1 MSSYQPS
8 VNRGFIRFIEKGGNA
23 LPHPAILFALFA
35 VVTLFV
41 SGLGYWLNW
50 TGIHPATGEPV
61 EVVNLLSKEGLHRI
75 LLGMVSSYTGFAP
88 LGIVMVAML
97 GIGVAES
104 SGLIST
110 GVKALLVKAP
120 PKIITLMVVF
130 TGILS
135 NVASDVGYILIIPLA
150 GTIFHS
156 LGRHPIAGMAAA
168 FAGVS
173 GGFSANI
180 LIGTIDPLLAGLSTE
195 AARIIDPDYYVLPT
209 ANYYFMAASTFLITL
224 LGTWVAEKW
233 VEPRLGTYT
242 GNVEREPITELTP
255 LERKGLRRTGLVALI
270 WVAIILLGVLPDNG
284 FLRGPDNTVLN
295 SPLLRGF
302 ISFLFL
308 IGASLGIVY
317 GYAVGKFKNSGDVIE
332 GMNSSFKSLVS
343 FLVLVFFAAQFV
355 AWFQWS
361 NLGVLLAINGAE
373 LLQNINIGL
382 VPLVILFVIFSAFIN
397 LFMGSASAKWAIMA
411 PVFIPIFMLLGYSP
425 EMSQAVYRVGDSVSN
440 VLTPMMSYF
449 ALIIVYFQKYDK
461 KAGFGTIVA
470 NMLPFSIT
478 FFIGWTIFLIIW
490 ITLGLPLGPEAPLF
504 YDAGSIG

>member
-8 VNRGFIRFIEKGGNA
+8 ANRGFIRFIEKGGNA

-35 VVTLFV
+35 VITLLV
-41 SGLGYWLNW
+41 SGIGYWLNW
-50 TGIHPATGEPV
+50 SGIHPATGEPV
-61 EVVNLLSKEGLHRI
+61 EVINLLSKEGLHRI

-110 GVKALLVKAP
+110 GIKALLVKAP
-120 PKIITLMVVF
+120 PRIITFMVVF

-156 LGRHPIAGMAAA
+156 LGRHPVAGMAAA

-173 GGFSANI
+173 GGFSANL

-195 AARIIDPDYYVLPT
+195 AAQILDPDYVVLPT
-209 ANYYFMAASTFLITL
+209 ANYYFKVVSTFLIAA
-224 LGTWVAEKW
+224 LGTLVNDKI
-233 VEPRLGTYT
+233 VEPRLGKYT
-242 GNVEREPITELTP
+242 GDVKPEEITKLSS
-255 LERKGLRRTGLVALI
+255 LERKGLRNTGFVLLFWIALI
-270 WVAIILLGVLPDNG
+270 LISVVPENG
-284 FLRGPDNTVLN
+284 FLRGADNSILH

-308 IGASLGIVY
+308 ISASLGIVY
-317 GYAVGKFKNSGDVIE
+317 GFTVGTFKKSSDVIN
-332 GMNSSFKSLVS
+332 GMNDSFKTLAS

-361 NLGVLLAINGAE
+361 NLGVLLAITGAE
-373 LLQNINIGL
+373 FLQNLNIGL
-382 VPLVILFVIFSAFIN
+382 IPLVLMFIIFSAFIN

-411 PVFIPIFMLLGYSP
+411 PIFIPIFMLLGYSP
-425 EMSQAVYRVGDSVSN
+425 ELSQVVYRIGDSITN
-440 VLTPMMSYF
+440 VMTPMMSYF
-449 ALIIVYFQKYDK
+449 ALIIVYFQKYQK
-461 KAGFGTIVA
+461 GAGFGTIIG
-470 NMLPFSIT
+470 NMMPYSFT
-478 FFIGWTIFLIIW
+478 FFIGWTLLLIVW
-490 ITLGLPLGPEAPLF
+490 ILLGLPLGPESPQYYNF
-504 YDAGSIG
+504 G